1 MNCLSPSILSADLTR
16 LGEQVIAVDQA
27 GAEYIHIDIMDGS
40 FVPNLSFGVPIVSAC
55 RGVTDKILDVHM
67 MVEHPETLID
77 AVSAAGA
84 DLITIHYEAT
94 RHLDAAIHKIKDCGA
109 MAGVAINPATPVSVL
124 SEILP
129 ELDMVLVMLVNPG
142 FGGQKLIPYTVE
154 KVRQLKAM
162 IDERHLSCDIEVDGG
177 INLENV
183 SRIMDAGANII
194 VSGSSIFGGDAA
206 ENTEEFLHLMQ
217 E

>member
-1 MNCLSPSILSADLTR
+1 MNCLSPSILSADLTK
-16 LGEQVIAVDQA
+16 LGEQVIAVDNA

-40 FVPNLSFGVPIVSAC
+40 FVPNLSFGVPVVAAC
-55 RGVTDKILDVHM
+55 RSVTDKILDVHM

-109 MAGVAINPATPVSVL
+109 MAAVAINPATPVSVL

-129 ELDMVLVMLVNPG
+129 ELDMVLIMLVNPG

-162 IDERHLSCDIEVDGG
+162 IDERHLNCDIEVDGG
-177 INLENV
+177 VNLENV

-194 VSGSSIFGGDAA
+194 VSGSSIFNGDAA
-206 ENTEEFLHLMQ
+206 ENTEEFLHRMQ

>member
-142 FGGQKLIPYTVE
+142 FGGQKLIPGCIDKISQLAAIRKE
-154 KVRQLKAM
+154 KGYNFL
-162 IDERHLSCDIEVDGG
+162 ISVDGG
-177 INLENV
+177 VGGGNAQTLV
-183 SRIMDAGANII
+183 DAGAD
-194 VSGSSIFGGDAA
+194 VLATGSAFFKDPSWTKKYHA
-206 ENTEEFLHLMQ
+206 
-217 E
+217 

>member
-162 IDERHLSCDIEVDGG
+162 IDERHLNCDIEVDGG

>member
-154 KVRQLKAM
+154 KIRQLKDM

>member
-183 SRIMDAGANII
+183 SRIMDVGANII